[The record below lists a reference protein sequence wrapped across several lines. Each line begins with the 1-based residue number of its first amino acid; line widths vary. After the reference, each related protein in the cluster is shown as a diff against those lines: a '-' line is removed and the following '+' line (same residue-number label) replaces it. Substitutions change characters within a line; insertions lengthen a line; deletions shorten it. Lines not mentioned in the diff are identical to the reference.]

1 MATNNVEYDILTALQ
16 SKLEAVTAYD
26 KYIQDCEQSGDT
38 KCRELFEQ
46 IKRDDAEHAQKL
58 REQLKNVLG

>member
-16 SKLEAVTAYD
+16 SKLEAVAAYD

-38 KCRELFEQ
+38 QCRELFAQ

-58 REQLKNVLG
+58 REQLKELLS